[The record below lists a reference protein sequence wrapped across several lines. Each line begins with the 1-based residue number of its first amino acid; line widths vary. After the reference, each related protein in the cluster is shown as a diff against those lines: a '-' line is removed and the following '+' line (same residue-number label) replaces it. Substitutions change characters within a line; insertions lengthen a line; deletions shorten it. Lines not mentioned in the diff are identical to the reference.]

1 MKVQSLIYLE
11 EALKKILVAM
21 DGSECALKA
30 MRTAANLFKDAGA
43 QLTLAY
49 VMSKPLAYPADFP
62 GWGLEAFEEEERKWA
77 NQMLGN
83 AARQASDFNVQAD
96 TVVLGGSPAEA
107 IADEASRQGYD
118 LVVVGS
124 RGRGAVTRVLLGSVA
139 DRLVHIC
146 KTPVVVMH

>member
-30 MRTAANLFKDAGA
+30 MRTAANLFKDAGGR
-43 QLTLAY
+43 LTLAY

-77 NQMLGN
+77 KQMLSD
-83 AARQASDFNVQAD
+83 AARQASDFKVAVD
-96 TVVLGGSPAEA
+96 TVVLGGSPSEA
-107 IADEASRQGYD
+107 IGDEASMQSYD
-118 LVVVGS
+118 MVAVGS
-124 RGRGAVTRVLLGSVA
+124 RGRGAVTRVLL
-139 DRLVHIC
+139 
-146 KTPVVVMH
+146 